1 MRIQLI
7 LSCEIIELR
16 NNGNWVQQQQH
27 ANTQTQDYNHAIGGM
42 VSGKYLN
49 LKNRIWGHHILVITV
64 TEFKDVIHH
73 ASTTMMTASI
83 LSSPKGKVRRCLLR
97 DLPAYKKQKNFRW
110 DIFTFIIKNVF
121 WKMGPPRAEL
131 LNVHKTYC
139 SYTTASPRN
148 IFWLVF
154 TTTYHL
160 LIQFVGLCKIT
171 E

>member
-42 VSGKYLN
+42 VSEQYLN

-73 ASTTMMTASI
+73 ASNTMTASI
-83 LSSPKGKVRRCLLR
+83 LSSPREKLGVVCCGTYQLTKST
-97 DLPAYKKQKNFRW
+97 K
-110 DIFTFIIKNVF
+110 IF
-121 WKMGPPRAEL
+121 GG
-131 LNVHKTYC
+131 
-139 SYTTASPRN
+139 
-148 IFWLVF
+148 IFL
-154 TTTYHL
+154 HL
-160 LIQFVGLCKIT
+160 LFKMFFGRWGPTCRTALCT
-171 E
+171 

>member
-73 ASTTMMTASI
+73 ASTSTTMMTASI
-83 LSSPKGKVRRCLLR
+83 LTSPREKLGVVCCGNYQLTKST
-97 DLPAYKKQKNFRW
+97 K
-110 DIFTFIIKNVF
+110 IFGGIFLIYY
-121 WKMGPPRAEL
+121 WKCFSEDGAPQAEL
-131 LNVHKTYC
+131 IYVHKTKC
-139 SYTTASPRN
+139 SYTTASLRN
-148 IFWLVF
+148 IFYLYSLRQVEA
-154 TTTYHL
+154 
-160 LIQFVGLCKIT
+160 V
-171 E
+171 